1 VVRRN
6 YFDRIDAGRIDV
18 MNRSESTTGIIAGGV
33 LSGGSRPEDWERRI
47 KQRADQLYRARL
59 LWRLLLAW
67 ALPGNLLLIAAA
79 VSSVLTMVGS
89 RWLLVPAVVLPVSS
103 IVVSARLMYRQ
114 HFRVRAY
121 DSELR
126 ELRRAQRDDELED
139 LGADVLAAHKRYRSR
154 MPEIIDEYRAE
165 SRRHRWKYNALQIVI
180 MVGSIVASTL
190 MAASLARP
198 DLRWAAAA
206 VSLLVAIA
214 AAFAGFAKYR
224 ERSVS
229 LQQAAD
235 SLERE
240 YESVELRVGRYRR
253 FGDEREAYAEFAH
266 EVEALREEQAK
277 RQQQLG
283 HEVGLRVCS

>member
-1 VVRRN
+1 
-6 YFDRIDAGRIDV
+6 
-18 MNRSESTTGIIAGGV
+18 MNRSEATTGIIAGGV

-47 KQRADQLYRARL
+47 KQRTDQLYRARL
-59 LWRLLLAW
+59 LWRLLLCW
-67 ALPGNLLLIAAA
+67 ALPGNVLLIALAIGTALAA
-79 VSSVLTMVGS
+79 VAS
-89 RWLLVPAVVLPVSS
+89 RWLLFPAVVLPVAS
-103 IVVSARLMYRQ
+103 IVVSARLVYRQ
-114 HFRVRAY
+114 HFKVRAY

-126 ELRRAQRDDELED
+126 ELRRAQREDELED

-154 MPEIIDEYRAE
+154 MPEIIDEYRTE
-165 SRRHRWKYNALQIVI
+165 SRRHRWKYNGLQLVI
-180 MVGSIVASTL
+180 MPGSILASTL
-190 MAASLARP
+190 MAASLSAP
-198 DLRWAAAA
+198 DLRWSAVG
-206 VSLLVAIA
+206 VSLLVAVA

-224 ERSVS
+224 ERSLS

-266 EVEALREEQAK
+266 EVEMVRDDQAK

-283 HEVGLRVCS
+283 HEVSLRACS

>member
-1 VVRRN
+1 
-6 YFDRIDAGRIDV
+6 

-47 KQRADQLYRARL
+47 KQRGDQLYRARL
-59 LWRLLLAW
+59 LWRLLLGW
-67 ALPGNLLLIAAA
+67 ALPGNLLLIVAA
-79 VSSVLTMVGS
+79 VGSVIEAVGS
-89 RWLLVPAVVLPVSS
+89 RWLLVPAVVLPVAS
-103 IVVSARLMYRQ
+103 IVVSARLVYRQ
-114 HFRVRAY
+114 HFKVRAY

-126 ELRRAQRDDELED
+126 ELRRAQREDELED

-154 MPEIIDEYRAE
+154 MPEIIDEYRFE
-165 SRRHRWKYNALQIVI
+165 SRRHRWKYNTLQIVV
-180 MVGSIVASTL
+180 MVGSILASTL
-190 MAASLARP
+190 TAASLSQP
-198 DLRWAAAA
+198 GLRWFAA
-206 VSLLVAIA
+206 VASLLVAVA
-214 AAFAGFAKYR
+214 AASAGFAKYR

-266 EVEALREEQAK
+266 EVEALREDQAK

-283 HEVGLRVCS
+283 HEVSLRACS

>member
-1 VVRRN
+1 
-6 YFDRIDAGRIDV
+6 
-18 MNRSESTTGIIAGGV
+18 MSRSESTGIIAGGV

-67 ALPGNLLLIAAA
+67 ALPGNVVLIALA
-79 VSSVLTMVGS
+79 VSATLLAAGS
-89 RWLLVPAVVLPVSS
+89 RWLLVPAVVLPVAS

-114 HFRVRAY
+114 HFKVRAF

-126 ELRRAQRDDELED
+126 DLRRAQRDDELED
-139 LGADVLAAHKRYRSR
+139 LGADILAAHKRYRSQ
-154 MPEIIDEYRAE
+154 MPEVIDEYRAE
-165 SRRHRWKYNALQIVI
+165 SRRHRWKYNTLQAVI
-180 MVGSIVASTL
+180 MVGSILASTL
-190 MAASLARP
+190 MAMSLATP
-198 DLRWAAAA
+198 AMRWAA
-206 VSLLVAIA
+206 VGLSVLVAVA
-214 AAFAGFAKYR
+214 AAFSGFAKYR
-224 ERSVS
+224 ERSLS

-253 FGDEREAYAEFAH
+253 FDDERAAYAEFAH
-266 EVEALREEQAK
+266 EAEAVREDQAK

-283 HEVGLRVCS
+283 HEVSLKICS